1 MSLQDKYR
9 SVLDL
14 GQQIGISDGYVEE
27 ADGVLKVGGV
37 AKNQY
42 EKDQIWDAIKAV
54 AGENPQDIEADIKV
68 TNTDYYGEY
77 TVASGDTLGKI
88 AKMFLGSP
96 GRYMEVFNLN
106 TDQLTNPDL
115 IKVGQVLKIPNR

>member
-9 SVLDL
+9 SVLEL
-14 GQQIGISDGYVEE
+14 GQQFNISDGYVNEE
-27 ADGVLKVGGV
+27 NGVLKVGGV

-54 AGENPQDIEADIKV
+54 GGENPSDVEADIKV
-68 TNTDYYGEY
+68 ANTDYYGEY

-88 AKMFLGSP
+88 AKMFLGSA
-96 GRYMEVFNLN
+96 GRYMEVFNMN
-106 TDQLTNPDL
+106 TDQLSNPDL